1 MLNKIWAFFIMI
13 GITSCIFTGNIKVI
27 NETILTSGKEA
38 LDMIINIF
46 PVIAIWLG
54 LMNIAVH
61 SKLLDKLSN
70 LLRPLLKKLFPDIP
84 RNHDSLKYISTN
96 IIANMFGLGSVATPS
111 GLKAMSSLQELNKN
125 KDTASSSMITFLVL
139 NTSGVTIIPT
149 TMISLRIMHK
159 SVDPTRIIL
168 PCIFATILSSIAGL
182 LMDKHLRRKYK

>member
-27 NETILTSGKEA
+27 NET

-70 LLRPLLKKLFPDIP
+70 LLRPLLKKLFPNIP

-149 TMISLRIMHK
+149 TMTSLRIMHK